1 MKYTF
6 HIVDVFSSTPF
17 GGNQLAV
24 VPDASSISTEG
35 MQKIAREFNFGETT
49 FVLPKKDPANT
60 CRVRIFT
67 PRAELDFAGA
77 PSVGTA
83 CALVMKQH
91 VRLSDPVQLILEENV
106 GPVTVD
112 VAQRNGGFHGTLT
125 LSGKIEAPTGAPS
138 PTELAAVL
146 SVEPAA
152 VSQVFFA
159 GVGVPL
165 CFAQLNS
172 NEAVDRAV
180 INRAAWAAT
189 LSRAWSPH
197 IFFFAGNLRDGGKL
211 YARMWGPALGVEED
225 PATGS
230 ACAALVGAMA
240 SKHDFGGTA
249 YRLSIQQGVLM
260 GRRSGIEA
268 EARKSGGVVTSVS
281 VGGATAYTWVRV
293 CRTRMTRNKPC
304 KYVTITWAATST
316 TRARASRTHVVP
328 RKMRASDKTLTFL
341 ATNPAESITVATDS
355 VELLHGWPELSQVLI
370 RPAAKPDREMFIPT

>member
-24 VPDASSISTEG
+24 LPDATGISTEG
-35 MQKIAREFNFGETT
+35 MQKIAREFNFSETA
-49 FVLPKKDPANT
+49 FVVPKTDPST
-60 CRVRIFT
+60 CRVRIFS
-67 PRAELDFAGA
+67 PRTELDFAGH

-91 VRLSDPVQLILEENV
+91 VRLSDPIRLILEENV

-112 VAQRNGGFHGTLT
+112 VVQRSGGFHGTLT
-125 LSGKIEAPTGAPS
+125 LSGKIDAPAGAPS
-138 PTELAAVL
+138 PTDLAAIL
-146 SVEPAA
+146 SVEPAE

-159 GVGVPL
+159 GIGGSL

-172 NEAVDRAV
+172 IEAVDRAA

-211 YARMWGPALGVEED
+211 YARMWAPALGVEED

-240 SKHDFGGTA
+240 SKPEFGGTA
-249 YRLSIQQGVLM
+249 YRLSIQQGVSM
-260 GRRSGIEA
+260 GRRSEIEA
-268 EARKSGGVVTSVS
+268 EARKSGAVVTSVS
-281 VGGATAYTWVRV
+281 VSGTTAY
-293 CRTRMTRNKPC
+293 
-304 KYVTITWAATST
+304 IAGGEIE
-316 TRARASRTHVVP
+316 VP
-328 RKMRASDKTLTFL
+328 PSALVS
-341 ATNPAESITVATDS
+341 
-355 VELLHGWPELSQVLI
+355 
-370 RPAAKPDREMFIPT
+370 

>member
-24 VPDASSISTEG
+24 LPDAAGISTEG

-49 FVLPKKDPANT
+49 FILPKNDPANT

-67 PRAELDFAGA
+67 PRVELDFAGH

-91 VRLSDPVQLILEENV
+91 VRLSAPVRLILEENA

-112 VAQRNGGFHGTLT
+112 VSQRNGGFHGTLT

-138 PTELAAVL
+138 PTDLAAIL
-146 SVEPAA
+146 SIDPSE
-152 VSQVFFA
+152 VSQSFFA

-165 CFAQLNS
+165 CFAQLKS
-172 NEAVDRAV
+172 NEAVDRAA
-180 INRAAWAAT
+180 INRSAWAAT

-197 IFFFAGNLRDGGKL
+197 IFFFAGNLQDGGKL
-211 YARMWGPALGVEED
+211 YARMWAPALGIEED
-225 PATGS
+225 PATGA
-230 ACAALVGAMA
+230 ACPALVGAMA

-260 GRRSGIEA
+260 GRGSEIDA
-268 EARKSGGVVTSVS
+268 EARKSDDVVTSVS
-281 VGGATAYTWVRV
+281 V
-293 CRTRMTRNKPC
+293 
-304 KYVTITWAATST
+304 
-316 TRARASRTHVVP
+316 
-328 RKMRASDKTLTFL
+328 
-341 ATNPAESITVATDS
+341 
-355 VELLHGWPELSQVLI
+355 
-370 RPAAKPDREMFIPT
+370 

>member
-1 MKYTF
+1 MNYTF

-24 VPDASSISTEG
+24 LPNAAGISTEG

-49 FVLPKKDPANT
+49 FVLPKKGPANT

-67 PRAELDFAGA
+67 PRTELDVAGH

-91 VRLSDPVQLILEENV
+91 VGPGDPIRLILEENV

-112 VAQRNGGFHGTLT
+112 VARRNGGFHGTLT
-125 LSGKIEAPTGAPS
+125 LSGKIETPIGAPS
-138 PTELAAVL
+138 PADLAAVL
-146 SVEPAA
+146 SIEPTE

-172 NEAVDRAV
+172 NEAVDRAA
-180 INRAAWAAT
+180 INRAAWATT

-197 IFFFAGNLRDGGKL
+197 VFFFAGNLRDGGKL
-211 YARMWGPALGVEED
+211 YARMWAPALGIEED
-225 PATGS
+225 AATGG

-240 SKHDFGGTA
+240 SKPDFGGKA
-249 YRLSIQQGVLM
+249 YRLSIEQGVSM
-260 GRRSGIEA
+260 GRRSEIEA
-268 EARKSGGVVTSVS
+268 EACKSGNVVTSVS
-281 VGGATAYTWVRV
+281 VGGATTY
-293 CRTRMTRNKPC
+293 
-304 KYVTITWAATST
+304 I
-316 TRARASRTHVVP
+316 ASGEIEVP
-328 RKMRASDKTLTFL
+328 PFAL
-341 ATNPAESITVATDS
+341 ES
-355 VELLHGWPELSQVLI
+355 
-370 RPAAKPDREMFIPT
+370 

>member
-24 VPDASSISTEG
+24 LPDAAGISTEG

-67 PRAELDFAGA
+67 PRTELDFAGH

-91 VRLSDPVQLILEENV
+91 VRSGDPMRLILEENV
-106 GPVTVD
+106 GPVTVE

-125 LSGKIEAPTGAPS
+125 LSGKIEAPSGAPS
-138 PTELAAVL
+138 PTDLAAIL
-146 SVEPAA
+146 SIEPAE

-159 GVGVPL
+159 GVGVPI

-172 NEAVDRAV
+172 NEVVDRAV

-189 LSRAWSPH
+189 LSQAWSPH
-197 IFFFAGNLRDGGKL
+197 IFFFAGDLRDGGKL
-211 YARMWGPALGVEED
+211 YARMWAPALGVEED
-225 PATGS
+225 FATGS

-240 SKHDFGGTA
+240 LKHDFGGTA
-249 YRLSIQQGVLM
+249 YHLSIQQGVSM
-260 GRRSGIEA
+260 GRPSEIEA
-268 EARKSGGVVTSVS
+268 EASKSGSIVTSVS
-281 VGGATAYTWVRV
+281 VGGATAY
-293 CRTRMTRNKPC
+293 
-304 KYVTITWAATST
+304 I
-316 TRARASRTHVVP
+316 ASGEIEVP
-328 RKMRASDKTLTFL
+328 PSAL
-341 ATNPAESITVATDS
+341 ES
-355 VELLHGWPELSQVLI
+355 
-370 RPAAKPDREMFIPT
+370 